1 MKRKRLVLLLFL
13 GRRRGVR
20 LWRTDREVKYR
31 PRRWQPFAAVADW
44 EHELLAR
51 DPRARFFSW

>member
-20 LWRTDREVKYR
+20 LWRTNREVT
-31 PRRWQPFAAVADW
+31 RRGILCAVADW